1 MTAVREFGLEA
12 DLGAKPQELPYGR
25 RRLVAIARAVA
36 TDPAILLLDE
46 PAAGL
51 DDAETA
57 ELSTLIRQLADRRGI
72 GVLLVEHDMNL
83 VMGVCDRIVV
93 LNFGAILGAG
103 TPAEI
108 RAHPE
113 VIAAYLGV
121 TAPRPAGRG
130 RRRARGRAH
139 GSGVSEVATPVLEA
153 RKLSAGY
160 GRVPVVRDLD
170 LHVAAGEVVSL
181 VGPNGAGK
189 TTTLLALAGELPP
202 LGGEVRL
209 HGDVVTA
216 PLHRRARQGLSLS
229 PRSGRCSCGSAP
241 RRTFSSGGSTGSGA
255 WTCSRNS
262 LTACGLRPATCR
274 AASSRCWRSAA
285 R

>member
-1 MTAVREFGLEA
+1 VSFGGVRALDDVTLAVHPGEVVGLIGPNGAGKTTLIDAVTGYVRPQRGRVTLGGADLSAEPAARRARAGVTRSFQSLELFEDMTVRENLQAASDPRDLAAYLGNLVRRERRDLPDSAVTAVREFGLEA

-57 ELSTLIRQLADRRGI
+57 ELSALIRQLADARGI

-83 VMGVCDRIVV
+83 VMGACDRIVV
-93 LNFGAILGAG
+93 LNFGEILGAG

-121 TAPRPAGRG
+121 TRPDGTG
-130 RRRARGRAH
+130 G
-139 GSGVSEVATPVLEA
+139 PQ
-153 RKLSAGY
+153 
-160 GRVPVVRDLD
+160 
-170 LHVAAGEVVSL
+170 AAG
-181 VGPNGAGK
+181 
-189 TTTLLALAGELPP
+189 GEEPA
-202 LGGEVRL
+202 
-209 HGDVVTA
+209 DA
-216 PLHRRARQGLSLS
+216 PMDRV
-229 PRSGRCSCGSAP
+229 
-241 RRTFSSGGSTGSGA
+241 
-255 WTCSRNS
+255 
-262 LTACGLRPATCR
+262 
-274 AASSRCWRSAA
+274 
-285 R
+285 

>member
-1 MTAVREFGLEA
+1 VSFGGVRALNDVSLAVHPGEVVGLIGPNGAGKTTLIDAITGYLRPQRGRVALGEADLGAEPAARRARAGVTRSFQSLELFEDITVRENLQAACDPRDLAAYLSNLVRAEKRDLPESAVTAVREFGLEA
-12 DLGAKPQELPYGR
+12 DLGARPQELPYGR

-121 TAPRPAGRG
+121 TRPGRPRP
-130 RRRARGRAH
+130 
-139 GSGVSEVATPVLEA
+139 
-153 RKLSAGY
+153 
-160 GRVPVVRDLD
+160 
-170 LHVAAGEVVSL
+170 
-181 VGPNGAGK
+181 GP
-189 TTTLLALAGELPP
+189 
-202 LGGEVRL
+202 
-209 HGDVVTA
+209 
-216 PLHRRARQGLSLS
+216 
-229 PRSGRCSCGSAP
+229 
-241 RRTFSSGGSTGSGA
+241 
-255 WTCSRNS
+255 
-262 LTACGLRPATCR
+262 R
-274 AASSRCWRSAA
+274 AADGDEPADAPMDRV
-285 R
+285 